1 MHFVD
6 NHRFWKSAVDNH
18 IFCIFLS
25 TIVVFKIQNPIQ
37 ILKIGSFDIF
47 SVLWYIKRKA
57 KERKEYMQETV
68 VKKIF
73 RDDTKLWL
81 ETSTP
86 NSHNVEIRNFITKD
100 GVTYIVDGK
109 SVTFDI
115 SNKELKIAAW
125 LERKFG
131 GSIFLLPK
139 VNTPDN
145 IQTADYLFRDEY
157 WDLKEITGNGK
168 HTIDSNIKAKKK
180 QACNFIIDITNS
192 KMLLSEANRQ
202 ICLIFK
208 SKERIWLEKIILKK
222 NNYAK
227 VYTREK
233 AD

>member
-1 MHFVD
+1 
-6 NHRFWKSAVDNH
+6 
-18 IFCIFLS
+18 
-25 TIVVFKIQNPIQ
+25 
-37 ILKIGSFDIF
+37 
-47 SVLWYIKRKA
+47 
-57 KERKEYMQETV
+57 MQKTV

-73 RDDTKLWL
+73 RDDTRLWL
-81 ETSTP
+81 ETSKP

-100 GVTYIVDGK
+100 DVTYIVDGK

-125 LERKFG
+125 LERKLG
-131 GSIFLLPK
+131 GSLFLLPK
-139 VNTPDN
+139 VNYPKG

-202 ICLIFK
+202 I
-208 SKERIWLEKIILKK
+208 KIILISRDRNWIKK
-222 NNYAK
+222 LS
-227 VYTREK
+227 
-233 AD
+233 

>member
-1 MHFVD
+1 
-6 NHRFWKSAVDNH
+6 
-18 IFCIFLS
+18 
-25 TIVVFKIQNPIQ
+25 
-37 ILKIGSFDIF
+37 
-47 SVLWYIKRKA
+47 
-57 KERKEYMQETV
+57 MQETV

-73 RDDTKLWL
+73 RDDTRLWL

>member
-6 NHRFWKSAVDNH
+6 NHKFLKSVVDNH

-25 TIVVFKIQNPIQ
+25 TIVAFKIQNPIQ

-73 RDDTKLWL
+73 RDDTRLWL

-109 SVTFDI
+109 CVTFDI

-131 GSIFLLPK
+131 GSLFLLPK
-139 VNTPDN
+139 VNYPKG

-157 WDLKEITGNGK
+157 WDLKEITGNSK

-192 KMLLSEANRQ
+192 EMMMDEA
-202 ICLIFK
+202 IK
-208 SKERIWLEKIILKK
+208 RIKTIYTNQKRNWVEKIILKK
-222 NNYAK
+222 GDFTK
-227 VYTREK
+227 VYVKEK
-233 AD
+233 TD

>member
-1 MHFVD
+1 
-6 NHRFWKSAVDNH
+6 
-18 IFCIFLS
+18 
-25 TIVVFKIQNPIQ
+25 
-37 ILKIGSFDIF
+37 
-47 SVLWYIKRKA
+47 
-57 KERKEYMQETV
+57 MQETV

-145 IQTADYLFRDEY
+145 IQTADYLFRGEY
-157 WDLKEITGNGK
+157 WDLKEIIGNGK
-168 HTIDSNIKAKKK
+168 HTIDSNIKNRKK
-180 QACNFIIDITNS
+180 QASNFIIDITKS
-192 KMLLSEANRQ
+192 EMSFSEAIKQ
-202 ICLIFK
+202 IKTIFI
-208 SKERIWLEKIILKK
+208 SKDRKWVDKIILKK
-222 NNYAK
+222 RGLTK
-227 VYTREK
+227 VYVKEK
-233 AD
+233 GN

>member
-6 NHRFWKSAVDNH
+6 NHKFLKSVVDNH

-25 TIVVFKIQNPIQ
+25 TIVAFKIQNPIQ

-73 RDDTKLWL
+73 RDDTRLWL

-180 QACNFIIDITNS
+180 QASNFIIDITNS

-222 NNYAK
+222 SNYAK

>member
-6 NHRFWKSAVDNH
+6 NHKFLKSVVDNH
-18 IFCIFLS
+18 NFCISFS
-25 TIVVFKIQNPIQ
+25 TFVVFKIQNPIQ

-57 KERKEYMQETV
+57 KKRKEYMQETV

-73 RDDTKLWL
+73 RDDTRLWL

>member
-1 MHFVD
+1 
-6 NHRFWKSAVDNH
+6 
-18 IFCIFLS
+18 
-25 TIVVFKIQNPIQ
+25 
-37 ILKIGSFDIF
+37 
-47 SVLWYIKRKA
+47 
-57 KERKEYMQETV
+57 MQETV

-73 RDDTKLWL
+73 RDDTRLWL

-131 GSIFLLPK
+131 GSLFLLPK
-139 VNTPDN
+139 VNYPKG

-157 WDLKEITGNGK
+157 WDLKEIIGNSK

-192 KMLLSEANRQ
+192 EMMMDEAIKQ
-202 ICLIFK
+202 IKTIYTNQK
-208 SKERIWLEKIILKK
+208 RNWVEKIILKK
-222 NNYAK
+222 GDFTK
-227 VYTREK
+227 VYVKEK
-233 AD
+233 TD